1 MPLLDKSPEQRMKAF
16 IKALPF
22 MVKQAKSRKGGKAS
36 CDTAKAPKLGLKQ
49 NIFTE
54 SLIEAKG

>member
-1 MPLLDKSPEQRMKAF
+1 
-16 IKALPF
+16 
-22 MVKQAKSRKGGKAS
+22 VKQAKSKKGAKAS
-36 CDTAKAPKLGLKQ
+36 RDTAKAPKLGLRS